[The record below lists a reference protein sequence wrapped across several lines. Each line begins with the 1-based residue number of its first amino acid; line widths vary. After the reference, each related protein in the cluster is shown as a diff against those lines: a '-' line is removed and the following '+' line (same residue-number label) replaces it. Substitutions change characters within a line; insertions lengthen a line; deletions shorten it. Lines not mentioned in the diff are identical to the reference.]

1 MDILTTQTVT
11 TSVDKR
17 IELGFTA
24 IRLLLE
30 REGITLPT
38 GAKITVTVP
47 GGGDWS
53 NTELDIDD
61 HTPVVVSW
69 KETTKS

>member
-1 MDILTTQTVT
+1 MDILTTRTVT

-30 REGITLPT
+30 REGITLPAGT
-38 GAKITVTVP
+38 KITVTVP

-69 KETTKS
+69 NETTKS